1 MARRRVV
8 LLDSNTLIY
17 IVSGLAAFDDIV
29 EAAGGPGVELA
40 TTDAVM
46 EELKAIAE
54 KGRGLKARRARSA
67 LDFAER
73 MGVSVVE
80 TGLQDA
86 DDSLEAAALR
96 LKGEGFIVYVATS
109 DRELRRRLRIHGLP
123 TIYYRES
130 RGSVEADWEPI

>member
-17 IVSGLAAFDDIV
+17 IISGLIALDDIV
-29 EAAGGPGVELA
+29 EAAGGPGIELA
-40 TTDAVM
+40 TTDAVV
-46 EELKAIAE
+46 EELKAMAE
-54 KGRGLKARRARSA
+54 RGRGLRSRRARSA
-67 LDFAER
+67 LDLMER
-73 MGVSVVE
+73 TRISVVE

-96 LKGEGFIVYVATS
+96 LKGEGVIVYVATS

-130 RGSVEADWEPI
+130 KGGVEAEWEPI